1 MIRVNLAGTAK
12 KKVVKAAA
20 RAAGPSKSL
29 PMLHLLIMIGAVIG
43 GYLWYSSLSTKT
55 ADLTAQIAAKEA
67 EQKKLEDII
76 RQDAVYEARKV
87 ALESRIKI
95 IEGLKDNQVSPVIM
109 LDKLA
114 EVIDNTRFVWLSSF
128 TQNNNSISLAG
139 TATSLDAL
147 AAFVGNM
154 QVAGNFQNIEVK
166 NFEDRGNVAFNMTG
180 DFAPPVVPK
189 PAPKEGN

>member
-20 RAAGPSKSL
+20 RAAGPSKTL
-29 PMLHLLIMIGAVIG
+29 PMLHLLIMIGTALG
-43 GYLWYSSLSTKT
+43 GYYWYSSLSQKT
-55 ADLTAQIAAKEA
+55 EDLTSQIAAKEA
-67 EQKKLEDII
+67 EQKKLEEII
-76 RQDAVYEARKV
+76 KQDAIYEQRKA

-95 IEGLKDNQVSPVIM
+95 IEGLKDNQVSPVVM

-128 TQNNNSISLAG
+128 TQTNNSVNLVG

-154 QVAGNFQNIEVK
+154 QVTGNFQNIEVK
-166 NFEDRGNVAFNMTG
+166 NFEDKGNVAFSMTG

-189 PAPKEGN
+189 PAPKEAN